1 MDKFS
6 QLIIEAYRNPN
17 FRFAEEPTDSEAVL
31 PPAAPSTTELFAKF
45 EALENDTKLG
55 IYLNLSRAQKRL
67 LDKYQI
73 NSELPIN
80 KDNTQD
86 PPVYSDN
93 SGAYKDE
100 KIKTYYY
107 RVMEYLLNN
116 PSVSTSTSSTT
127 ETSTNSSSSSE
138 KLEFKRTKILISI
151 ETQGEP
157 TKSYTVEQS
166 LAIGQMPSGGG
177 IQINDKGAANSQ
189 IYLLKDMFGAW
200 TVSKLQESGTLLNNT
215 ELGSGRTKLEEGDV
229 ISFSET
235 TITINKIEDFSDDEL
250 SFPNPTGGGAS
261 SAGSASSESISE
273 SVEPHPFAVDGPAA
287 EISSNPS
294 SSASP
299 SNSKPKITLE
309 VSGAE
314 YTAPKVFN
322 FDSEIMIGRTLASDI
337 ILQQG
342 TVDPGHANIIPLNG
356 QWYLKDNNSTN
367 GTLINGIKYK
377 NNDPIQLNSGDDIKI
392 TNYNIKVLSINT
404 QETNEF
410 GNPVDNSGGGF
421 FGGGGSSTPSS
432 GGFSGRRRRRSF

>member
-6 QLIIEAYRNPN
+6 QLIIEAYRNQN
-17 FRFAEEPTDSEAVL
+17 FRFAEDPTDPEAVL

-80 KDNTQD
+80 KDNTKD

-127 ETSTNSSSSSE
+127 ETTTNPSSSSE
-138 KLEFKRTKILISI
+138 ELKLKRTKLLLSI
-151 ETQGEP
+151 ETEGEP

-166 LAIGQMPSGGG
+166 LPIGQMPSEGG
-177 IQINDKGAANSQ
+177 IQINDKGAATSQ
-189 IYLLKDMFGAW
+189 IYLLKDMFGTW
-200 TVSKLQESGTLLNNT
+200 RITPVLESVNLLNGT
-215 ELGSGRTKLEEGDV
+215 ELGPGRTILKESDV
-229 ISFSET
+229 ISFSKT
-235 TITINKIEDFSDDEL
+235 TIKINKIEDFSDDEL
-250 SFPNPTGGGAS
+250 SFPNPTDGGAS
-261 SAGSASSESISE
+261 SAGSASPESTSE
-273 SVEPHPFAVDGPAA
+273 SVEPNPFAVDGPAA

-309 VSGAE
+309 VSGEE
-314 YTAPKVFN
+314 YQPPMVLK
-322 FDSEIMIGRTLASDI
+322 FDKDIDIGRNPTNDI
-337 ILQQG
+337 
-342 TVDPGHANIIPLNG
+342 V
-356 QWYLKDNNSTN
+356 LKDPRVTRVQASIFLDNQQWFIKDNDSAN
-367 GTLINGIKYK
+367 GTFINGNNTRIKE
-377 NNDPIQLNSGDDIKI
+377 PVQLKKDDQIRI
-392 TNYNIKVLSINT
+392 SVYYIKVRSIDT

-410 GNPVDNSGGGF
+410 GNPSNTSNGGF

-432 GGFSGRRRRRSF
+432 GGFGGGRRR